1 MINKVPEI
9 VAGITRGDAD
19 TWEQARVL
27 LTDYYCQRDNPR
39 ITLFSLTSKFPPS
52 FPLQPQLEADS
63 WEGACN
69 LRDCDLLAL
78 ANLDLEVDSKGL
90 DQLFASEPLPELMAQ
105 LPTDTQLVD
114 LADQVLETET
124 GPLAQIW
131 TALTKDPL
139 VLKPKAAAALLARL
153 RPAALPLF
161 TKDDRRPWGE
171 VTDYVQFCQDL
182 HGLLLTERGRLAHQL
197 YYLRE
202 SLELPEWVSQ
212 VQLLQALVFADSQAQ
227 RAAEKERLRQEKAT
241 RRQEKAEEKL
251 RKKLAK
257 RTKKQRKKI
266 AKQQDAR
273 SKAQKLAEEK
283 AQQAWSEE
291 DEKNEKKRQGLQS
304 GSDPRHLGSE
314 EPADLGNS
322 RAARSRR
329 GRHVRGEDGE
339 DGEDGFISTDPVSL
353 PR

>member
-19 TWEQARVL
+19 TWERARVL

-52 FPLQPQLEADS
+52 FPLQPQLESTS

-78 ANLDLEVDSKGL
+78 ANLDLQVDSKGL

-105 LPTDTQLVD
+105 IPPDTQLVD
-114 LADQVLETET
+114 IADQVLETET

-139 VLKPKAAAALLARL
+139 VLKPKAAAALLARI

-182 HGLLLTERGRLAHQL
+182 HALLLAERGRLAHQL

-202 SLELPEWVSQ
+202 SLELPAWVSQ
-212 VQLLQALVFADSQAQ
+212 VQLLQALVFAEYQEQ
-227 RAAEKERLRQEKAT
+227 RAAEKERIRQEKAA

-273 SKAQKLAEEK
+273 SKAQQLAEEK
-283 AQQAWSEE
+283 AEQAQREE
-291 DEKNEKKRQGLQS
+291 HESSGQERQGLTA

-322 RAARSRR
+322 RAGRNRR
-329 GRHVRGEDGE
+329 GRHVRGEDG
-339 DGEDGFISTDPVSL
+339 DDGFISTDPVSL

>member
-9 VAGITRGDAD
+9 VSGITRGDAD
-19 TWEQARVL
+19 AWEKARVL

-52 FPLQPQLEADS
+52 FPLQPQMATAS
-63 WEGACN
+63 WEGGLN

-78 ANLDLEVDSKGL
+78 ANLDLQVDSKGL
-90 DQLFASEPLPELMAQ
+90 DQLFASEPLPELMSQ
-105 LPTDTQLVD
+105 IPVDTELVD
-114 LADQVLETET
+114 IADQVLETET

-182 HGLLLTERGRLAHQL
+182 HSLLLAERGRLAHQL

-202 SLELPEWVSQ
+202 SLELPEWISQ
-212 VQLLQALVFADSQAQ
+212 IQLLQALVFAASQEQ

-241 RRQEKAEEKL
+241 RRQKKAEEKL

-266 AKQQDAR
+266 AKRQDAR
-273 SKAQKLAEEK
+273 SKAQKLAEEN
-283 AQQAWSEE
+283 AQQVQREE
-291 DEKNEKKRQGLQS
+291 DEKTEKERQGVKAS
-304 GSDPRHLGSE
+304 SDPRHLGSE

-322 RAARSRR
+322 RAARNRR
-329 GRHVRGEDGE
+329 GRHVRGEDG
-339 DGEDGFISTDPVSL
+339 DDGFISTDPVSL

>member
-1 MINKVPEI
+1 MINTVPEI

-19 TWEQARVL
+19 TWEQARAL

-39 ITLFSLTSKFPPS
+39 ITLFSLTSKFSPS
-52 FPLQPQLEADS
+52 FPLQPQMAAAS
-63 WEGACN
+63 WEGGLN

-78 ANLDLEVDSKGL
+78 ANLDLQLDSKGL
-90 DQLFASEPLPELMAQ
+90 DQLFTSEPLPELMTQIPA
-105 LPTDTQLVD
+105 DTQLVD
-114 LADQVLETET
+114 IADQVLETET

-161 TKDDRRPWGE
+161 AKDDRHPWGE

-182 HGLLLTERGRLAHQL
+182 QGLLLAERGRLAHQL

-202 SLELPEWVSQ
+202 SLELPAWVSQ
-212 VQLLQALVFADSQAQ
+212 VQLLQALVFAASQEQ

-257 RTKKQRKKI
+257 RTKKQRKKL
-266 AKQQDAR
+266 AKRQDAR
-273 SKAQKLAEEK
+273 NNAQKLAEEK
-283 AQQAWSEE
+283 AQQAQREE
-291 DEKNEKKRQGLQS
+291 DEKTEKERQGVKT

-314 EPADLGNS
+314 EPTDLGNS

-329 GRHVRGEDGE
+329 GRHVRGEDG
-339 DGEDGFISTDPVSL
+339 DDGFISTDPVSL

>member
-9 VAGITRGDAD
+9 VSGITRGDAD
-19 TWEQARVL
+19 AWEKARVL

-39 ITLFSLTSKFPPS
+39 ITLFSLTSKFSPS
-52 FPLQPQLEADS
+52 FPLQPQMATAS
-63 WEGACN
+63 WEGGLN

-78 ANLDLEVDSKGL
+78 ANLDLQVDSKGL
-90 DQLFASEPLPELMAQ
+90 DQLFASEPLPELLAQ
-105 LPTDTQLVD
+105 IPTDTQLVD
-114 LADQVLETET
+114 IADQVLETET

-171 VTDYVQFCQDL
+171 IPDYVQFCQDL
-182 HGLLLTERGRLAHQL
+182 HDLLLAERGRLAHQL

-212 VQLLQALVFADSQAQ
+212 IQLLQALVFAEYQEQ
-227 RAAEKERLRQEKAT
+227 RAAEKERIRQEKAA

-257 RTKKQRKKI
+257 RTKKQHKKI
-266 AKQQDAR
+266 AKEQDAR

-283 AQQAWSEE
+283 AQQAQREE
-291 DEKNEKKRQGLQS
+291 DNKTGQEHQGLIAD
-304 GSDPRHLGSE
+304 SDPRHLGSE

-329 GRHVRGEDGE
+329 GRHVRGEDG
-339 DGEDGFISTDPVSL
+339 DDGFISTDPVSL

>member
-9 VAGITRGDAD
+9 VSGITRGDAD
-19 TWEQARVL
+19 TWEKARIL

-52 FPLQPQLEADS
+52 FPLQPQMATAS
-63 WEGACN
+63 WEGGLN

-78 ANLDLEVDSKGL
+78 ANLDLQVDSKGL
-90 DQLFASEPLPELMAQ
+90 DQLFASEPLPELLAQ
-105 LPTDTQLVD
+105 IPTDTQLVD
-114 LADQVLETET
+114 IADQVLETET

-171 VTDYVQFCQDL
+171 IPDYVQFCHDL
-182 HGLLLTERGRLAHQL
+182 HGLLLAERGRLAHQL

-202 SLELPEWVSQ
+202 SLELPEWISQ
-212 VQLLQALVFADSQAQ
+212 IQLLQALVFAEYQEQ
-227 RAAEKERLRQEKAT
+227 RAAEKQRLRQEKAT

-257 RTKKQRKKI
+257 RTKKQHKKI

-283 AQQAWSEE
+283 AQQAQREE
-291 DEKNEKKRQGLQS
+291 DNKTGQDHQGLIAD
-304 GSDPRHLGSE
+304 SDPRHLGSE

-329 GRHVRGEDGE
+329 GRHVRGEDG
-339 DGEDGFISTDPVSL
+339 DDGFISTDPVSL

>member
-19 TWEQARVL
+19 TWERARVL

-52 FPLQPQLEADS
+52 FPLQPQLESNS

-78 ANLDLEVDSKGL
+78 ANLDLQVDSKGL

-105 LPTDTQLVD
+105 IPTDAQLVD
-114 LADQVLETET
+114 IADQVLETET

-171 VTDYVQFCQDL
+171 ISDYVQFCQDL
-182 HGLLLTERGRLAHQL
+182 HGLLLAERGRLAHQL

-212 VQLLQALVFADSQAQ
+212 IQLLQALVFAEYQEQ
-227 RAAEKERLRQEKAT
+227 RAAEKERIRQEKAA

-283 AQQAWSEE
+283 AEQAQREE
-291 DEKNEKKRQGLQS
+291 DESSGQERQGVKA

-322 RAARSRR
+322 RAARNRR
-329 GRHVRGEDGE
+329 GRHVRGED
-339 DGEDGFISTDPVSL
+339 DDDGFISTDPVSL

>member
-19 TWEQARVL
+19 TWERARVL

-52 FPLQPQLEADS
+52 FPLQPQLESNS

-78 ANLDLEVDSKGL
+78 ANLDLQVDSKGL
-90 DQLFASEPLPELMAQ
+90 DQLFASEPLPELMSQIPA
-105 LPTDTQLVD
+105 DTELVD
-114 LADQVLETET
+114 IADQVLETET

-171 VTDYVQFCQDL
+171 ISDYVQFCQDL
-182 HGLLLTERGRLAHQL
+182 HGLLLAERGRLAHQL

-212 VQLLQALVFADSQAQ
+212 IQLLQALVFAASQEQ
-227 RAAEKERLRQEKAT
+227 RAAEKERIRQEKAA

-273 SKAQKLAEEK
+273 SKAQKLAEEN
-283 AQQAWSEE
+283 AQQAQRVE
-291 DEKNEKKRQGLQS
+291 DEKTEKERQGVKA
-304 GSDPRHLGSE
+304 GSDPRHLGSG
-314 EPADLGNS
+314 EPVDLGNS
-322 RAARSRR
+322 RAARNRR
-329 GRHVRGEDGE
+329 GRHVRGEDG
-339 DGEDGFISTDPVSL
+339 DDGFISTDPVSL

>member
-52 FPLQPQLEADS
+52 FPLQPQLESNS

-78 ANLDLEVDSKGL
+78 ANLDLQVDSKGL
-90 DQLFASEPLPELMAQ
+90 DQLFASEPLPELLAQ
-105 LPTDTQLVD
+105 IPTDTQLVD
-114 LADQVLETET
+114 IADQVLETET

-171 VTDYVQFCQDL
+171 IPDYVQFCQDL
-182 HGLLLTERGRLAHQL
+182 HSLLLAERGRLAHQL

-202 SLELPEWVSQ
+202 SLELPEWISQ
-212 VQLLQALVFADSQAQ
+212 IQLLQALVFAASQEQ

-283 AQQAWSEE
+283 AQQAQREE
-291 DEKNEKKRQGLQS
+291 DEKTEKERQGVKT

-322 RAARSRR
+322 RAARNRR
-329 GRHVRGEDGE
+329 GRHVRGEDG
-339 DGEDGFISTDPVSL
+339 DDGFISTDPVSL